1 MISIVIMMMK
11 LVTTFNRL
19 LIWVS
24 LRMCESDERALP
36 TDKSTPDSL
45 EGQKLHRILRHRH
58 TDTDNSTRDS
68 LVGQS
73 LHIFHRHRQ
82 DTEHRH
88 KRRHRQE
95 YSRFL
100 RRPETSQN
108 PQTQKRLL
116 EIPQTVGFSTDS
128 TDTDTRKQTQTQTRI
143 LQIPQRVS
151 NKNRDGHFCSA
162 RYKMISQ
169 FTWPNFHGGNAE
181 EGTRSL
187 WLYSCSEEPPIPC
200 SCVLV

>member
-11 LVTTFNRL
+11 LVTTINRL

-36 TDKSTPDSL
+36 IDKSTPDSL
-45 EGQKLHRILRHRH
+45 EGQSLHR
-58 TDTDNSTRDS
+58 
-68 LVGQS
+68 
-73 LHIFHRHRQ
+73 FHRHRQ
-82 DTEHRH
+82 DT
-88 KRRHRQE
+88 Q
-95 YSRFL
+95 
-100 RRPETSQN
+100 
-108 PQTQKRLL
+108 
-116 EIPQTVGFSTDS
+116 
-128 TDTDTRKQTQTQTRI
+128 TRKQTQTQTRI

-187 WLYSCSEEPPIPC
+187 WLYS
-200 SCVLV
+200 

>member
-11 LVTTFNRL
+11 LVTTINRL

-45 EGQKLHRILRHRH
+45 EGQSLHRILRHRH

-73 LHIFHRHRQ
+73 LHRFHRHRQ
-82 DTEHRH
+82 
-88 KRRHRQE
+88 
-95 YSRFL
+95 
-100 RRPETSQN
+100 
-108 PQTQKRLL
+108 
-116 EIPQTVGFSTDS
+116 
-128 TDTDTRKQTQTQTRI
+128 DTDTRKQTQTQTRI

>member
-1 MISIVIMMMK
+1 MTVMISIVIMMMK
-11 LVTTFNRL
+11 LVTTINRL

-58 TDTDNSTRDS
+58 TDTDSSTRDS

-73 LHIFHRHRQ
+73 LHRFHRHRQ
-82 DTEHRH
+82 DTGHRH

-116 EIPQTVGFSTDS
+116 EIP
-128 TDTDTRKQTQTQTRI
+128 
-143 LQIPQRVS
+143 
-151 NKNRDGHFCSA
+151 
-162 RYKMISQ
+162 
-169 FTWPNFHGGNAE
+169 
-181 EGTRSL
+181 
-187 WLYSCSEEPPIPC
+187 
-200 SCVLV
+200 

>member
-11 LVTTFNRL
+11 LVTTNNRL

-73 LHIFHRHRQ
+73 LHRFHRHRQ

-88 KRRHRQE
+88 KRRHRQT
-95 YSRFL
+95 R
-100 RRPETSQN
+100 
-108 PQTQKRLL
+108 QTRVLQ
-116 EIPQTVGFSTDS
+116 IPQKARVSTESSDTEKITRDS
-128 TDTDTRKQTQTQTRI
+128 LEGRSLHRFHRHKQDTYTRKQTQTQTRI
-143 LQIPQRVS
+143 L
-151 NKNRDGHFCSA
+151 
-162 RYKMISQ
+162 
-169 FTWPNFHGGNAE
+169 
-181 EGTRSL
+181 
-187 WLYSCSEEPPIPC
+187 
-200 SCVLV
+200 